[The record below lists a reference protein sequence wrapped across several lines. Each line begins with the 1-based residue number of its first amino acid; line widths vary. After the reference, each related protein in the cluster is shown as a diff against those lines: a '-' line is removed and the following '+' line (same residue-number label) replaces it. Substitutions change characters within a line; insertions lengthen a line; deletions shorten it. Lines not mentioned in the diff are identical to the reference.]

1 MDETINNPA
10 VVNEVNNISNNNS
23 NMNNVIDFS
32 SVCGEDTIA
41 QTATVDKQ
49 VVSDLF
55 KAFMVIPREVLVKFK
70 HVDGYL
76 RMVVLMNHRDK
87 FFRRYETYADAKL
100 VEKMIGAMSG
110 RPGCLEGYLAEELSL
125 ETSESDP
132 RIDIF
137 RQFINSPLRCHFEAD
152 FVAGNGDRYVCATF
166 NVSYKK
172 QIKFCLKRTDETETI
187 IDEAIKA
194 DIQVA

>member
-1 MDETINNPA
+1 MDKRINNPA

-32 SVCGEDTIA
+32 SVCGEDTVA

-110 RPGCLEGYLAEELSL
+110 RPGCLEGYLVEEHSL
-125 ETSESDP
+125 EASESDP

-166 NVSYKK
+166 NISYKK

>member
-1 MDETINNPA
+1 MNETINNPA

-32 SVCGEDTIA
+32 SVCGEDTVA

-100 VEKMIGAMSG
+100 VESMIGAMSG
-110 RPGCLEGYLAEELSL
+110 RPGCLEGYLAEEHSL
-125 ETSESDP
+125 EASESDP

-166 NVSYKK
+166 NISYKK
-172 QIKFCLKRTDETETI
+172 QIKFCLKRTNETETI
-187 IDEAIKA
+187 VDEAIKA

>member
-1 MDETINNPA
+1 MDKRINNPA

-32 SVCGEDTIA
+32 SVCGEDTVA

-100 VEKMIGAMSG
+100 VESMIGAMSG
-110 RPGCLEGYLAEELSL
+110 RPGCLEGYLAEEHSL
-125 ETSESDP
+125 EASESDP

-152 FVAGNGDRYVCATF
+152 FVASNGDRYVCATF
-166 NVSYKK
+166 NISYKK
-172 QIKFCLKRTDETETI
+172 QIKFCLKRTNETETI

-194 DIQVA
+194 DIQIA

>member
-1 MDETINNPA
+1 MNETINNPA
-10 VVNEVNNISNNNS
+10 VVNNVNNLFKNNS
-23 NMNNVIDFS
+23 NMNNVINFS
-32 SVCGEDTIA
+32 SVCGEDIVA

-87 FFRRYETYADAKL
+87 FFSRYETYADAKL
-100 VEKMIGAMSG
+100 VESMIGAMSG
-110 RPGCLEGYLAEELSL
+110 RPGCLEGYLAEEHHL
-125 ETSESDP
+125 EASEADP
-132 RIDIF
+132 RIDMF
-137 RQFINSPLRCHFEAD
+137 RQFINSPLGCHFEAD
-152 FVAGNGDRYVCATF
+152 FIAGNGDRYVCATF
-166 NVSYKK
+166 NISYRK
-172 QIKFCLKRTDETETI
+172 QIKFCLKRTNETETI

>member
-1 MDETINNPA
+1 MNETINNPA
-10 VVNEVNNISNNNS
+10 VVNNVNNLFKNNS
-23 NMNNVIDFS
+23 NMNNVINFS
-32 SVCGEDTIA
+32 SVCGEDIVA

-76 RMVVLMNHRDK
+76 KIAVFMNHRDK
-87 FFRRYETYADAKL
+87 FFSRYETYADAKL
-100 VEKMIGAMSG
+100 VESMIGAMSG
-110 RPGCLEGYLAEELSL
+110 RQGCLEGYLAEDHHL
-125 ETSESDP
+125 EASESDP

-166 NVSYKK
+166 NISYRK
-172 QIKFCLKRTDETETI
+172 QIKFCLKRTEEIETI
-187 IDEAIKA
+187 IDEAVNA
-194 DIQVA
+194 GIQVA

>member
-1 MDETINNPA
+1 MNETINNPA
-10 VVNEVNNISNNNS
+10 VVNNVNNFSNNNK
-23 NMNNVIDFS
+23 MNNIIDFS
-32 SVCGEDTIA
+32 SVCGEDTVA

-55 KAFMVIPREVLVKFK
+55 KAFMVIPSEVVVKSK
-70 HVDGYL
+70 HIDGYL

-100 VEKMIGAMSG
+100 VESMIGAMSG
-110 RPGCLEGYLAEELSL
+110 RPGCLEGYLVEEHHL
-125 ETSESDP
+125 EASEADL

-152 FVAGNGDRYVCATF
+152 FIAGNGDRYVCATF
-166 NVSYKK
+166 NISYRK
-172 QIKFCLKRTDETETI
+172 QIKFCLKRTNEIEAI
-187 IDEAIKA
+187 IDEAVKA

>member
-1 MDETINNPA
+1 MNETNNNPA
-10 VVNEVNNISNNNS
+10 VANNVNNFSNNN
-23 NMNNVIDFS
+23 NMNNVINFS
-32 SVCGEDTIA
+32 SVCGEDTVA

-76 RMVVLMNHRDK
+76 KMVVLMNHRDK

-100 VEKMIGAMSG
+100 IESIIGAMSG
-110 RPGCLEGYLAEELSL
+110 RPGCLEGYLAEEHPL
-125 ETSESDP
+125 EASESDP
-132 RIDIF
+132 RIDMF

-152 FVAGNGDRYVCATF
+152 FVAGNGDRYVCASF
-166 NVSYKK
+166 NISYKK
-172 QIKFCLKRTDETETI
+172 QIKFCLKRTDEIEAI